1 MNGQFDCHK
10 ERNEYEYMLHEFSIE
25 VPYKE
30 IQEVTDLLN
39 AAGIYNL
46 YYETPIEI
54 VKVQNGYGYEEKQ
67 DQQIELKI
75 YASDLEVENLPEA
88 YYPLLETTLSIPR
101 DAIKYIT
108 YDETNWEQSYEFE
121 DIDLGNGWVIKY
133 PNSQK
138 QYDHKQVLKFD
149 PLVAFGTGLHETTQG
164 CLRMILDRDL
174 TGKSVLDL
182 GTGSGMLA
190 IAASLKGADKVVAVD
205 YEDVARELY
214 HNAELNSLTNDLEV
228 VQADLITGD
237 YTIDKNYDLILIN
250 IGANETKSIIE
261 KHDLLKNSQD
271 FFISGLVEW
280 HIDEIIDTFEKGGFA
295 IKEKSQ
301 KNEWVSIYFSKA

>member
-1 MNGQFDCHK
+1 
-10 ERNEYEYMLHEFSIE
+10 MLHEFSID

-88 YYPLLETTLSIPR
+88 YYPLLESTLSISR

-138 QYDHKQVLKFD
+138 QYDDKQVLKFD
-149 PLVAFGTGLHETTQG
+149 PLAAFGTGLHETTQG

-214 HNAELNSLTNDLEV
+214 HNAELNSLTSDLEV

-280 HIDEIIDTFEKGGFA
+280 HIDEIIDTFQKGGFA